1 MIEIRQ
7 CRTTLKEAM
16 LLPILLTLLSVA
28 EDLPAPKYIVE
39 LQTEL
44 DHVQGIDV
52 EANRLWVSEV
62 QRKEKRGRVHK
73 FELSSGKLLRTADV
87 TRGVQYHPGGITLD
101 KNSLWVPVAEY
112 RPKSSSTIL
121 RLDKSSL
128 EVEETLDIADHIG
141 AIAIGPQLWGAN
153 WDARQIYDLRTKTPR
168 DNVGGTGYQDLKFSR
183 GLLVGGGLRG
193 KTEFVIDWLDPG
205 TLKLVRR
212 IIAGRT
218 DRGVP
223 YTQEGMTIKGDRLY
237 LLPEDGRSRLFVFD
251 LPPMN
256 TR

>member
-1 MIEIRQ
+1 
-7 CRTTLKEAM
+7 M
-16 LLPILLTLLSVA
+16 LLPLLLSLLSAA

-52 EANRLWVSEV
+52 EANRLWVSEA

-87 TRGVQYHPGGITLD
+87 TRGVRYHPGGITLD

-112 RPKSSSTIL
+112 RPKSSTTIL

-141 AIAIGPQLWGAN
+141 AIATAPQPQGAKVAAPQLWGAN
-153 WDARQIYDLRTKTPR
+153 WDARQIYDLRTKTSR
-168 DNVGGTGYQDLKFSR
+168 DNVGGTAYQDLKFSR
-183 GLLVGGGLRG
+183 GLLVGGGLRN

-212 IIAGRT
+212 IIAGKT

-237 LLPEDGRSRLFVFD
+237 LLPEDGHSRLLVFD